1 MASARVQFE
10 CDLPTGSTRYAP
22 TPAPQRLPTGKSPLS
37 TPPYVHA
44 YNPGGDRL
52 TEHAGATQLKTARR
66 MEVPN
71 TIGISDWELKGPTCC
86 EQICLALRCSCWD
99 DTRQYLYIRDNSS
112 IEKNDTNV
120 ITSCCTCC
128 CGVRDNV
135 SVMYNDRAPYGP
147 TRCRLSPFPLCC
159 LLHSGQPQFRVEQGG
174 YMCFCLKVNCCCRG
188 KYVVVSPSEH
198 LPCPCCCCTNR
209 VSYCDNCCGTCGP
222 ISGNSRV
229 FTVFRPQPK
238 DADAFVAAANQ
249 VMMRD
254 TQHFVAALHPLPGVA
269 PGQRSSKAAQGEVLG
284 QRLSKAAQG
293 EVLVQLHKASQH
305 EKLGLGLIENASG
318 QVVVSYIHPGYV
330 ADKCKALLSADV
342 LLEVNGEPVA
352 DLATA
357 LKLLNASLGT
367 VELRLVRMD
376 TACALNCAAHYMCMC
391 MSCACAC
398 AHDTCTCTCYMHM
411 HMCMCMCMLTHVHV
425 HVHVHAPC
433 TC

>member
-1 MASARVQFE
+1 MASGAARVQFQ
-10 CDLPTGSTRYAP
+10 CDLPTGSTQSAP
-22 TPAPQRLPTGKSPLS
+22 TPAPQRLPTGKPQPSA
-37 TPPYVHA
+37 PPTVHG

-66 MEVPN
+66 TEVPN
-71 TIGISDWELKGPTCC
+71 TIGISDWELKGPTCY

-99 DTRQYLYIRDNSS
+99 DTRQYLYVRDNSS

-147 TRCRLSPFPLCC
+147 RCRLSPLPLCC
-159 LLHSGQPQFRVEQGG
+159 LLHSGQPQFEVLQRGC
-174 YMCFCLKVNCCCRG
+174 MCCCVKLDCCCRG
-188 KYVVVSPSEH
+188 KHVVVSPFEH
-198 LPCPCCCCTNR
+198 LPFPCCCCTNR

-254 TQHFVAALHPLPGVA
+254 AVMFTA
-269 PGQRSSKAAQGEVLG
+269 PGQRSSKAAHGEVLG
-284 QRLSKAAQG
+284 QRLSKAGPIPLSVILSAAAQG

-305 EKLGLGLIENASG
+305 DELGLGLIENASG
-318 QVVVSYIHPGYV
+318 QVVVSHIHPGYV
-330 ADKCKALLSADV
+330 AEKCKALLSADV

-357 LKLLNASLGT
+357 LELLNVSLGT
-367 VELRLVRMD
+367 VELRLVRMY
-376 TACALNCAAHYMCMC
+376 TACALNDVAHYMCMC
-391 MSCACAC
+391 MCMC
-398 AHDTCTCTCYMHM
+398 M
-411 HMCMCMCMLTHVHV
+411 HMCD
-425 HVHVHAPC
+425 VHAQVHC
-433 TC
+433 TYTRNATRPSRSNVSV

>member
-1 MASARVQFE
+1 MAS
-10 CDLPTGSTRYAP
+10 
-22 TPAPQRLPTGKSPLS
+22 
-37 TPPYVHA
+37 
-44 YNPGGDRL
+44 GDRL

-66 MEVPN
+66 TEVPN
-71 TIGISDWELKGPTCC
+71 TIGISDWELNGPTCC

-99 DTRQYLYIRDNSS
+99 DTRQYLYVRDNSS
-112 IEKNDTNV
+112 IEKNDTNA

-147 TRCRLSPFPLCC
+147 RCRLSPFPLCC
-159 LLHSGQPQFRVEQGG
+159 LLHSGQPQFRVLQRG
-174 YMCFCLKVNCCCRG
+174 YMCFCVKVDCGCRG
-188 KYVVVSPSEH
+188 KHVVVSPFEH
-198 LPCPCCCCTNR
+198 LPFPCCCCTNR

-254 TQHFVAALHPLPGVA
+254 AVMFTA
-269 PGQRSSKAAQGEVLG
+269 PGQRSSKAAHGEVLG
-284 QRLSKAAQG
+284 QRLSKAGPIPLSVILSAAAQG

-305 EKLGLGLIENASG
+305 DELGLGLIENASG
-318 QVVVSYIHPGYV
+318 QVVVSHIHPGYV
-330 ADKCKALLSADV
+330 AEKCKALLSADV

-357 LKLLNASLGT
+357 LELLNVSLGT
-367 VELRLVRMD
+367 VELRLERHETEQEQRQRV
-376 TACALNCAAHYMCMC
+376 ALAAAALRPESDATRL
-391 MSCACAC
+391 MSLNDDEMMAEL
-398 AHDTCTCTCYMHM
+398 DE
-411 HMCMCMCMLTHVHV
+411 MLEAAGPVVEETDEYSETQYSETQYSALVARAQA
-425 HVHVHAPC
+425 APEDAKAAAEVQDIIKAKAAAADAVL
-433 TC
+433 